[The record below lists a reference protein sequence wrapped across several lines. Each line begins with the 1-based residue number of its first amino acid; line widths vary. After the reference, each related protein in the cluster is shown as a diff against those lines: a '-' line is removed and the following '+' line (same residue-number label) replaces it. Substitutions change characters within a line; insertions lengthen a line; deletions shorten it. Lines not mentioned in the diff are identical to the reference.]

1 MCTPRFLAFYHVR
14 FTRSYRSPGTGGRFV
29 GSFGHLACKDET
41 LVGCLLVADGDDWR
55 DRSYADRP
63 RIPPI
68 SRQILARRPPC
79 ARRLASVTRG
89 GGVPPTRTVVAQ
101 IGEKRLAHILTVDR
115 WSTLT
120 SLHKVPHVA
129 LKFPTSL
136 RAGGLLSPSD
146 TWLVGRACVRR
157 GFLILGDKSW
167 SDTRD
172 SESGIQSWLA
182 AKLSR
187 SSETSGPARNAV

>member
-1 MCTPRFLAFYHVR
+1 MSSTQGAPR
-14 FTRSYRSPGTGGRFV
+14 GGGRAIAPHRKKPSAFSGV
-29 GSFGHLACKDET
+29 E
-41 LVGCLLVADGDDWR
+41 R
-55 DRSYADRP
+55 RQQP
-63 RIPPI
+63 RCQLGLHHQCRLGPCPSLI